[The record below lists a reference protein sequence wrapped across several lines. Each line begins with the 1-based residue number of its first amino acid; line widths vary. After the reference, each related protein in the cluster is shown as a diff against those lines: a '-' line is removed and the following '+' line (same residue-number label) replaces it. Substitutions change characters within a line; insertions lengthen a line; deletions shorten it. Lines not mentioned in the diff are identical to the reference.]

1 MSDPA
6 RPRTVLSSF
15 FGTCRRQLPASWRR
29 RHWLSCAA
37 VTGLTVTV
45 LGVLPGL
52 AVAKRDAPAYLVQ
65 TELALP
71 QPAPQQEPELTALG
85 AGEALQLA
93 YDNDQGNWRTVE
105 VVRGDTLGGLFQQQ
119 GFPANDL
126 ERALASS
133 HVQQLAS
140 RLRPGA
146 RLAFHATDAG
156 RLDALMFDQG
166 EDARV
171 LVRLVDDG
179 SLNEQVLERQVQY
192 RVERSTGVITSSLSA
207 AAQEAGLSYSM
218 VLKIA
223 KVLGYDID
231 FAQDLRLGDSFA
243 VIYEQV
249 FRDGEHVRDG
259 DVLAVS
265 FVNRGRRVMAL
276 RHVHADGKIEYF
288 DQEGRPLRR
297 EFLRTPVDFAR
308 ISSRFSL
315 NRKHPVL
322 NRVRA
327 HRGVDYAAP
336 TGTPIYAAGDGRVQF
351 RGRQG
356 GYGNTII
363 LDHGNQTTTLY
374 AHMSRFNPAVRQ
386 GNRVRQGDVIGYVG
400 ATGLATGPHLHYE
413 FRVKGTHRDPLTV
426 TLPKPEPLNGPALE
440 RFQRDTIAI
449 AAQLELLESLRAT
462 AAAPSP

>member
-1 MSDPA
+1 MSDPV
-6 RPRTVLSSF
+6 RPRTAVPDF
-15 FGTCRRQLPASWRR
+15 FSACRHLPRSLRR
-29 RHWLSCAA
+29 RHWLSCAV
-37 VTGLTVTV
+37 VTGLSITV

-52 AVAKRDAPAYLVQ
+52 AVAKRDTPAYLVQ
-65 TELALP
+65 TALELP
-71 QPAPQQEPELTALG
+71 QPTQSIDPGVTELG

-93 YDNDQGNWRTVE
+93 YDNEEGTWQTVE
-105 VVRGDTLGGLFQQQ
+105 VARGDTLGGIFQRQ
-119 GFPANDL
+119 GFPANTL

-133 HVQQLAS
+133 HVQEIAG

-146 RLAFHATDAG
+146 RLAFHAAEAG
-156 RLDALMFDQG
+156 RLDAMMFDRG

-171 LVRLVDDG
+171 LIRLLDDG
-179 SLNEQVLERQVQY
+179 SLDEQLLERQVQY
-192 RVERSTGVITSSLSA
+192 RVERGTGVIESSLSA
-207 AAQEAGLSYSM
+207 AAQEAGLSYNM
-218 VLKIA
+218 VLKVA
-223 KVLGYDID
+223 RVLGYDID
-231 FAQDLRLGDSFA
+231 FAQDLRVGDSFA

-265 FVNRGRRVMAL
+265 FINRGRRVLAL

-288 DQEGRPLRR
+288 DQDGRPLRR
-297 EFLRTPVDFAR
+297 EFLRTPVDFTR

-315 NRKHPVL
+315 TRKHPVL

-374 AHMSRFNPAVRQ
+374 AHMSRFNQSARQ
-386 GNRVRQGDVIGYVG
+386 GSRVRQGDIIGYVG

-413 FRVKGTHRDPLTV
+413 FRVKGSHRDPLTV
-426 TLPKPEPLNGPALE
+426 TLPKPEPLKGPALD
-440 RFQRDTIAI
+440 RFQRDTVAI

-462 AAAPSP
+462 ASVP

>member
-1 MSDPA
+1 MSDTD
-6 RPRTVLSSF
+6 RPRAALPAFFSS
-15 FGTCRRQLPASWRR
+15 CRRQLPASWRR

-37 VTGLTVTV
+37 VTGLTVAV

-52 AVAKRDAPAYLVQ
+52 AVAKRDAPGYLVQ
-65 TELALP
+65 TALELP
-71 QPAPQQEPELTALG
+71 QPVQQLELEVAGLG
-85 AGEALQLA
+85 AAEALQLA
-93 YDNDQGNWRTVE
+93 YDNEQGNWQTVE
-105 VVRGDTLGGLFQQQ
+105 VVRGDTLGGLFQRQ

-133 HVQQLAS
+133 HVQEIAS

-146 RLAFHATDAG
+146 RLAFHAAESG
-156 RLDALMFDQG
+156 RLDALMFDRG

-171 LVRLVDDG
+171 LIRLLDDG
-179 SLNEQVLERQVQY
+179 GLEEQVLERQVQY
-192 RVERSTGVITSSLSA
+192 RVERGTGVISSSLSA
-207 AAQEAGLSYSM
+207 AAQDAGLSYNM
-218 VLKIA
+218 VLKVA
-223 KVLGYDID
+223 RVLGYDID

-265 FVNRGRRVMAL
+265 FINRGRRVVAL
-276 RHVHADGKIEYF
+276 RHVHSDGKIEYF

-297 EFLRTPVDFAR
+297 EFLRTPVDFTR

-315 NRKHPVL
+315 TRKHPVL

-374 AHMSRFNPAVRQ
+374 AHMSRFNAAVRQ

-413 FRVKGTHRDPLTV
+413 FRVKGSHRDPLTV

-462 AAAPSP
+462 ASVP